1 MLVVVAGHDDGEAR
15 ELAGRWAPWD
25 AAVLTC
31 DDLSTEGWR
40 YFPDDPEGSE
50 AMIGGR
56 SVVVGEIT
64 GVLTR
69 LPHVSEPELRRIA
82 REDRAYAAAEMSAF
96 LRSWLA
102 GLRCPVLNR
111 PTSTCLSAPDWR
123 REQTAYVAAQLGIP
137 VQPVTWRLEP
147 GSGVV
152 EEQPSPPDVT
162 VTLVGARCLGRAADD
177 ALADQARRLAWA
189 TGVDLLA
196 VRFNETEAG
205 FELHSADPWADVSS
219 PEIADAILEHFLPSR
234 NGETSTPTPERGH
247 PTRLSLPPDFRERS
261 DHGG

>member
-1 MLVVVAGHDDGEAR
+1 MLVVVAGQDDGEAR

-31 DDLSTEGWR
+31 EDLSTAGWR
-40 YFPDDPEGSE
+40 YFPDDPEGSA
-50 AMIGGR
+50 AMIAGR
-56 SVVVGEIT
+56 SVAAGEIT

-69 LPHVSEPELRRIA
+69 LMHVSEPELRRIA
-82 REDRAYAAAEMSAF
+82 REDRAYAAAEMTAF
-96 LRSWLA
+96 LRSWLS

-111 PTSTCLSAPDWR
+111 PTSTCLSAPGWR

-162 VTLVGARCLGRAADD
+162 VAVVGARCLGSAADG
-177 ALADQARRLAWA
+177 ALAAQARRLAWA
-189 TGVDLLA
+189 AGVDLLA
-196 VRFNETEAG
+196 VRFSETETG
-205 FELHSADPWADVSS
+205 FELHGVDPWADVSS
-219 PEIADAILEHFLPSR
+219 PEIADAILEHFLPAS
-234 NGETSTPTPERGH
+234 EQEASFPTPKRGR
-247 PTRLSLPPDFRERS
+247 PDRLSLPPGSRERS
-261 DHGG
+261 GHEG